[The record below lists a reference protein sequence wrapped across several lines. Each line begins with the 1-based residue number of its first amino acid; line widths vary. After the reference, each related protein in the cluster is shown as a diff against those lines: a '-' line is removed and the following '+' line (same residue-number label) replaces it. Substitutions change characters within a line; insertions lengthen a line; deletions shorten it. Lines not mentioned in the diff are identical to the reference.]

1 MVTTLRL
8 GYSVMVSATD
18 SDSVGRGSNPCTP
31 AFLFLAVFSFTAR
44 FFCLGPFLS
53 FPFFSAAVLSAFGSA
68 AFSVRDGAI
77 KKPVRRRVIQ
87 TPKARTSAVAI
98 IFAQYAPSK

>member
-31 AFLFLAVFSFTAR
+31 AFFISCRFFFFTAR
-44 FFCLGPFLS
+44 FFYLDSCLS
-53 FPFFSAAVLSAFGSA
+53 FTFRSGFVVGAAPFRLRQGNKKTRPEAGYSDAESSN
-68 AFSVRDGAI
+68 VRSRNHFRAI
-77 KKPVRRRVIQ
+77 CAK
-87 TPKARTSAVAI
+87 
-98 IFAQYAPSK
+98 

>member
-1 MVTTLRL
+1 MCSTLRL

-31 AFLFLAVFSFTAR
+31 AFFISCR
-44 FFCLGPFLS
+44 FFLLRRGSSAYLYSFL
-53 FPFFSAAVLSAFGSA
+53 FRGGFVGLWLRGV
-68 AFSVRDGAI
+68 SVRDGAI